1 MPIPGAQ
8 TNPTRP
14 FLAERFSLRD
24 WLLARDPAYSR
35 MRMGGRVT
43 LSIVLA
49 VAILIL
55 IHRLVLP
62 LPAAAYG
69 IAATLAI
76 QSGLTVRDPSAA
88 AQLTTRL
95 IGCAG
100 AVAMIGLAALLEPW
114 RSVSD
119 IAFLAVIF
127 MAAYARRFGTR
138 WAAVGMFCFMS
149 YFIGAYLHPPLAQLP
164 EVAVGALV
172 AALSAHVVRTWVLP
186 DDWQRDFLRAMVS
199 VLGRVDHIVEA
210 LRAIAVRGM
219 WTAEDRQALNRLE
232 NRLKEAVLM
241 ADGLVPV
248 SRREALPEENEP
260 AADIGLALF
269 DLHLAAESLIVLS
282 RQSLPEPEL
291 LSAFLASH
299 QVAPPSELEMLG
311 KAVAA
316 SAETRRALNW
326 LGEARRAAVD
336 AVERLRAERFT
347 GFNRPQA
354 AAPAPKPAKGRWLND
369 PALRTALQITLAA
382 GLAMIGGL
390 ALSRDRWFWAVLSAF
405 LVFTNTNS
413 RGDTAIKAMQR
424 SGGTL
429 IGIVCGMG
437 LSALLSG
444 FPWLA
449 GAVAILAVFLA
460 FFSLQASYTAMTFFI
475 SIVICI
481 VYGLTGT
488 LTLDLL
494 RLRLEE
500 TVIGAVTGMAV
511 AFFVLPTRT
520 QTTLGDAL
528 AKWFDAAQRLLE
540 AAAEEKSGAE
550 LITLSKALDAAYR
563 DVTQAAR
570 PLGVSW
576 QLVTRPGH
584 IRQTLAIMMA
594 ATYWSRIFARRV
606 AFARAAEMDAIRPAI
621 RDALTGLERVRAKG
635 TGIFFVNRKPPQLQ
649 SRHLPIAHD
658 GSRLGIEM
666 IAATLDRLYP

>member
-1 MPIPGAQ
+1 
-8 TNPTRP
+8 
-14 FLAERFSLRD
+14 
-24 WLLARDPAYSR
+24 
-35 MRMGGRVT
+35 
-43 LSIVLA
+43 
-49 VAILIL
+49 
-55 IHRLVLP
+55 
-62 LPAAAYG
+62 
-69 IAATLAI
+69 
-76 QSGLTVRDPSAA
+76 
-88 AQLTTRL
+88 
-95 IGCAG
+95 
-100 AVAMIGLAALLEPW
+100 
-114 RSVSD
+114 
-119 IAFLAVIF
+119 
-127 MAAYARRFGTR
+127 
-138 WAAVGMFCFMS
+138 
-149 YFIGAYLHPPLAQLP
+149 
-164 EVAVGALV
+164 
-172 AALSAHVVRTWVLP
+172 
-186 DDWQRDFLRAMVS
+186 
-199 VLGRVDHIVEA
+199 
-210 LRAIAVRGM
+210 
-219 WTAEDRQALNRLE
+219 
-232 NRLKEAVLM
+232 
-241 ADGLVPV
+241 
-248 SRREALPEENEP
+248 
-260 AADIGLALF
+260 
-269 DLHLAAESLIVLS
+269 
-282 RQSLPEPEL
+282 
-291 LSAFLASH
+291 
-299 QVAPPSELEMLG
+299 
-311 KAVAA
+311 
-316 SAETRRALNW
+316 
-326 LGEARRAAVD
+326 
-336 AVERLRAERFT
+336 
-347 GFNRPQA
+347 
-354 AAPAPKPAKGRWLND
+354 
-369 PALRTALQITLAA
+369 
-382 GLAMIGGL
+382 MIGGL

-500 TVIGAVTGMAV
+500 TVIGAVAGMAV

-540 AAAEEKSGAE
+540 AAADEKNGAE

-621 RDALTGLERVRAKG
+621 RAALTGLERVRAKG

-649 SRHLPIAHD
+649 SRHLPIVHD

>member
-1 MPIPGAQ
+1 M
-8 TNPTRP
+8 
-14 FLAERFSLRD
+14 
-24 WLLARDPAYSR
+24 LARDPAYSR
-35 MRMGGRVT
+35 LRMGARVT
-43 LSIVLA
+43 LSILLA
-49 VAILIL
+49 IAILIL
-55 IHRLVLP
+55 IHRLLLP

-76 QSGLTVRDPSAA
+76 QSGLTVRDPSPS

-95 IGCAG
+95 IGCTG

-114 RSVSD
+114 RTVSD
-119 IAFLAVIF
+119 FAFLAVIF
-127 MAAYARRFGTR
+127 FAAYARRFGTR

-164 EVAVGALV
+164 QVAAGALV
-172 AALSAHVVRTWVLP
+172 AALSAHVVRSWVLP

-199 VLGRVDHIVEA
+199 VHGRVDHIVEA
-210 LRAIAVRGM
+210 LRAIATRGQ

-232 NRLKEAVLM
+232 ERLKEAVLM

-248 SRREALPEENEP
+248 SRREALPEEGDP

-299 QVAPPSELEMLG
+299 TVETPSERDMLG
-311 KAVAA
+311 QAVAA
-316 SAETRRALNW
+316 SAETRRALYW
-326 LGEARRAAVD
+326 LGEARQATVAAV
-336 AVERLRAERFT
+336 EHLRAERFT
-347 GFNRPQA
+347 GFNRPQL
-354 AAPAPKPAKGRWLND
+354 AAPAPKAAQSWSFDD
-369 PALRTALQITLAA
+369 PALRTALQITLAS

-390 ALSRDRWFWAVLSAF
+390 MLSRDRWFWAVLSAF

-429 IGIVCGMG
+429 IGIACGMG
-437 LSALLSG
+437 LSALLSS

-449 GAVAILAVFLA
+449 GTVAILAVFLA
-460 FFSLQASYTAMTFFI
+460 FFSLQASYTAMTFFM

-500 TVIGAVTGMAV
+500 TVIGAVAGMAV

-520 QTTLGDAL
+520 QTTLGSVL
-528 AKWFDAAQRLLE
+528 EKWFDAARRLLE
-540 AAAEEKSGAE
+540 AAEEGKSGAD
-550 LITLSKALDAAYR
+550 LIALSKALDAAYR

-594 ATYWSRIFARRV
+594 TTYWCRVFARRV
-606 AFARAAEMDAIRPAI
+606 AFAKAAEMDAIRPAI
-621 RDALTGLERVRAKG
+621 EAARRDLERVRAKG
-635 TGIFFVNRKPPQLQ
+635 TAIFFFNRKPPQLQ
-649 SRHLPIAHD
+649 SRHLPLAHD

-666 IAATLDRLYP
+666 ISATLDRLYP